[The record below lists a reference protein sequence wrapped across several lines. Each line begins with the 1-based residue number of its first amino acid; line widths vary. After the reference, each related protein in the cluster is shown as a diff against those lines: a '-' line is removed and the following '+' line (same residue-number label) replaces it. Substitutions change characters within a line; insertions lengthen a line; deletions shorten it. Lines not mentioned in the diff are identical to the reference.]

1 MQDLLRKFAC
11 LILAMTAAL
20 SLAVGTLLAH
30 EGRPVGDYRFIVGW
44 LEEPAFE
51 GFQNAVSVRVN
62 KVVDSE
68 EAAAMGVQKE
78 EHGQPGHHG
87 GEPEST
93 SPANPEDSSETAGHH
108 ETEDKDESSEAAGHH
123 GTADSNTQA
132 SGGHHYNTIEAAAGM
147 SVDINV
153 TVDLL
158 AGVNVQILTEGFTF
172 APENVNGAHVESEG
186 HAHIYVDGVKV
197 SRVYTPWFYL
207 KDLTPGEREIRITLN
222 ANSHEE
228 YAVAGSNVQAATR
241 FTYHEP
247 LVQGHAPETRE
258 ADNRMTVAIRLEPD
272 GPDGATLFVD
282 TDGITFAPQRVGD
295 HHVSGEGHAH
305 VSVNG
310 VDYGRLYGGALQLGG
325 LAPGENQVA
334 VTLNTNDFSNYTWN
348 GDKVQATAT
357 INVGES
363 MRAGEQDGHDR
374 ESSGSLIV
382 PSGAAKPLASVSGQD
397 EGAAVP
403 VEGLEGALQVEVTH
417 VATGA
422 SRTFD
427 LAASWGDPG
436 HYVAGLIPTV
446 SGVYEFRI
454 FGAIEG
460 VEIDETFVSAGA
472 GGDFDD
478 VETSADLQFPE
489 QLPELREVVGAAQ
502 GARDIAQQ
510 AQDTALA
517 AQADGGGASGG
528 GNVLATVA
536 LIIGIVGAVLG
547 AGGIYLTVRARRSP

>member
-1 MQDLLRKFAC
+1 MQKQPRNFSW
-11 LILAMTAAL
+11 LILATLATL
-20 SLAVGTLLAH
+20 SLAVGAVVAH

-68 EAAAMGVQKE
+68 EAAAMGVQQE

-153 TVDLL
+153 TADLL

-295 HHVSGEGHAH
+295 HHVSGEGHAR

-325 LAPGENQVA
+325 LGPGENQVA

-382 PSGAAKPLASVSGQD
+382 LSGAAKPLASVSGQD

-517 AQADGGGASGG
+517 AQAGGGGASGG
-528 GNVLATVA
+528 GNMLATVA

-547 AGGIYLTVRARRSP
+547 AGGIYLTVRARWSP